1 MNSNNIYFEDLYKSN
16 LFFTNK
22 FKKDFLNF
30 IKKGKY
36 ILSNYVDQFERDFA
50 KYNNVRCCVGVGNGL
65 DALTISLKALELD
78 KNSEVIVGSNVYIAC
93 IIAIINAN
101 LKPILV
107 EPNILTYNID
117 AQEVEKKITKNTK
130 AILAV
135 HMYGKA
141 CDMIKLKE
149 ISSKNKLYLIEDC
162 AQSHGASI
170 SGKLTGSFG
179 DLGCFSFYPTKN
191 LGALGDG
198 GAITTSNKNL
208 YKKIRKIRNYGSE
221 IRYKNE
227 ILGVNSR
234 LDEFQAAFLS
244 TKLKYLDLINNRKIT
259 FANIYEKYLDSHL
272 FYKPVKQQNYKDVFY
287 IYNIRHEKRDK
298 LKKYLLNK
306 NIQTDIHYPT
316 PPYKQRCF
324 RNMFKFNYPISEK
337 IHSTTLSLP
346 ISFSHTKDDIYRV
359 VEVLNSFK

>member
-1 MNSNNIYFEDLYKSN
+1 
-16 LFFTNK
+16 
-22 FKKDFLNF
+22 
-30 IKKGKY
+30 
-36 ILSNYVDQFERDFA
+36 
-50 KYNNVRCCVGVGNGL
+50 
-65 DALTISLKALELD
+65 
-78 KNSEVIVGSNVYIAC
+78 
-93 IIAIINAN
+93 
-101 LKPILV
+101 
-107 EPNILTYNID
+107 
-117 AQEVEKKITKNTK
+117 
-130 AILAV
+130 
-135 HMYGKA
+135 MYGKA

-198 GAITTSNKNL
+198 GAIITSNKNL

-244 TKLKYLDLINNRKIT
+244 VKLKYLDLINNRKIT
-259 FANIYEKYLDSHL
+259 FANIYEKYLKNNL
-272 FYKPVKQQNYKDVFY
+272 FYKPVKQHNYKDVFY

-298 LKKYLLNK
+298 LKKYLEDR
-306 NIQTDIHYPT
+306 NIGVGIHYPISISNLKC
-316 PPYKQRCF
+316 YDNYF
-324 RNMFKFNYPISEK
+324 IEEFKNAKENSEN
-337 IHSTTLSLP
+337 ILSLP
-346 ISFSHTKDDIYRV
+346 MFPDLKEEEIKYVCKAITDFYIM
-359 VEVLNSFK
+359 EFPL